1 MTALPTLTRRAHLGL
16 ALTALLAAPA
26 HAAIVSYT
34 GSTAGSLSYTASA
47 TGVTLIPFVGYEVSA
62 TERAVS
68 YSSLSLNRFDP
79 SLGTL
84 NSIRLDLT
92 GTATTRH
99 ARLGACESVFITCGF
114 TIDTRSFTSFGWDV
128 PVVGDDGPL
137 GPPSFNGVPSAPTAD
152 IWAPQ
157 SFDTFSQF
165 VGLGFDITPPQT
177 SGGLWANYL
186 LAPDDDYIGPG
197 TFSIAGEILGQTT
210 ATTQCNVAV
219 LAVCEGGTNTVNSF
233 SWTATVTYDYTT
245 AAPPPPPNNEVP
257 LPASSLLALTGLGLL
272 GRARGRM
279 TPGPR

>member
-1 MTALPTLTRRAHLGL
+1 MTALPILPRCIRLGRALPL
-16 ALTALLAAPA
+16 LLAAPV

-34 GSTAGSLSYTASA
+34 GSTAGSQSYTASA

-92 GTATTRH
+92 GTATTSH

-157 SFDTFSQF
+157 SFDTFNQF

-177 SGGLWANYL
+177 SGSLWANYL
-186 LAPDDDYIGPG
+186 LAPHDDYIGPG

-233 SWTATVTYDYTT
+233 SWTATVTYDYTV
-245 AAPPPPPNNEVP
+245 AAPPPNNEVP

-272 GRARGRM
+272 GRARSRM
-279 TPGPR
+279 TRGMR